1 MGKNKIGL
9 QFAGFEEV
17 ISNFEKLGGDVKAAT
32 NEALIES
39 QKYIA
44 EQAHTAMVPHKKT
57 GDTEGSIVEDGKVTW
72 SGMTAEINVGFDLT
86 KGGMPS
92 IFLMYGTPRMSKDTN
107 VYNAVYGNK
116 TKKAVAKLQEQKFK
130 ERLG

>member
-1 MGKNKIGL
+1 MAKNKIGL

-32 NEALIES
+32 NAALIES

-44 EQAHTAMVPHKKT
+44 DQAHTAMAPHKKT
-57 GDTEGSIVEDGKVTW
+57 GKTEGSIVKDGRVTW

-92 IFLMYGTPRMSKDTN
+92 IFLMYGTPRMAKDTK
-107 VYNAVYGNK
+107 VYNAVYGSK
-116 TKKAVAKLQEQKFK
+116 TKKAIASLQEQKFK
-130 ERLG
+130 ERL